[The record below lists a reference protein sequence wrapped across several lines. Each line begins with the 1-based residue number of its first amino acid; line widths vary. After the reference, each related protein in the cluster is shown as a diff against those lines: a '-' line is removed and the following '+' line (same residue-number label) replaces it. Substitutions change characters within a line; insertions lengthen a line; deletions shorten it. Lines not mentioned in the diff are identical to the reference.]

1 VERARDFEY
10 VQQRA
15 VQMDW
20 QQPGERQLY
29 GGGGVLAGALL

>member
-1 VERARDFEY
+1 MERARDCEY

-20 QQPGERQLY
+20 QRPGERQLY
-29 GGGGVLAGALL
+29 GGDGVLAGALL